1 MAIGKDGN
9 WVNADRS
16 LDDSNYMSISEWC
29 AWTTRVAAELL
40 DKGGSGQLDI
50 LRIKVQ
56 ILSRETEHLLA
67 DFNEQ
72 LLKDGKIT
80 ESELAVALEVNRNGE
95 GTDEWNA
102 RSASGE
108 NTRDAKRRIQGKD
121 NANLDEN

>member
-16 LDDSNYMSISEWC
+16 LDDSNYMSIAEWC

-56 ILSRETEHLLA
+56 LLSRETEHLLT

-80 ESELAVALEVNRNGE
+80 EEELAVALEHK
-95 GTDEWNA
+95 
-102 RSASGE
+102 SQ
-108 NTRDAKRRIQGKD
+108 RRRYR
-121 NANLDEN
+121 